1 MSTGPAQ
8 RHLLRL
14 LELAADEPP
23 AADDLECRAAAQPE
37 RLAAGLV
44 DEAFANDDVTDGD
57 GARVFID
64 ERLAEFA
71 GLVSLA
77 TRTRV
82 AGIAAAMI
90 DERAPS

>member
-14 LELAADEPP
+14 LELAAGEPP
-23 AADDLECRAAAQPE
+23 ADDDLESRAAAQPQ

-44 DEAFANDDVTDGD
+44 DEAFANDDVTDGA
-57 GARVFID
+57 GARLFID
-64 ERLAEFA
+64 DRLAEFA

-82 AGIAAAMI
+82 ASIAAALI